1 MASVN
6 YTLRLDETDKAEAES
21 VFKDLG
27 MSFATG
33 MNIYVKTVRRL
44 RRIPFNMD
52 LNETPPQNTLKSAF
66 EALQRESTANGNV
79 DLSLNEINDIVAEV
93 RGKK

>member
-6 YTLRLDETDKAEAES
+6 YTLRIDETDKIEAES
-21 VFKDLG
+21 VFKELG

-44 RRIPFNMD
+44 RKIPFNMD
-52 LNETPPQNTLKSAF
+52 LNETPPKNTLRSSF
-66 EALQRESTANGNV
+66 EALQRESAANGN
-79 DLSLNEINDIVAEV
+79 DNLSLNEINDIVAEV

>member
-6 YTLRLDETDKAEAES
+6 YTLRLDETDKIEAES

-44 RRIPFNMD
+44 RKIPFNMD
-52 LNETPPQNTLKSAF
+52 LNETPKKNTLKDAF
-66 EALQRESTANGNV
+66 EALQNESLVNGNT
-79 DLSLNEINDIVAEV
+79 DLSLDEINDIVAEV

>member
-6 YTLRLDETDKAEAES
+6 YTLRLDETDKIEAES

-33 MNIYVKTVRRL
+33 MNIYVKTVGRL
-44 RRIPFNMD
+44 RKIPFNMD
-52 LNETPPQNTLKSAF
+52 LNETPKKNTLKNVF
-66 EALQRESTANGNV
+66 EALQSESLANGNV
-79 DLSLNEINDIVAEV
+79 DISLNEINDIVAEA

>member
-6 YTLRLDETDKAEAES
+6 YTLRLDETDKIEAES
-21 VFKDLG
+21 VFKELG

-33 MNIYVKTVRRL
+33 MNIYVKTVGRL
-44 RRIPFNMD
+44 RKIPFNMD
-52 LNETPPQNTLKSAF
+52 LNETPKKNTLKNAF
-66 EALQRESTANGNV
+66 QALQSESLANGNV
-79 DLSLNEINDIVAEV
+79 DISLNEINDIIAEA

>member
-6 YTLRLDETDKAEAES
+6 YTLRIDETDKIEAES

-33 MNIYVKTVRRL
+33 MNIYIKTVRRL
-44 RRIPFNMD
+44 RKIPFSMD
-52 LNETPPQNTLKSAF
+52 LNETPPQNTLKRAF
-66 EALQRESTANGNV
+66 EALQCESAANGN
-79 DLSLNEINDIVAEV
+79 DNLSLNEINDIVAEV

>member
-6 YTLRLDETDKAEAES
+6 YTLRIDETDKIEAES
-21 VFKDLG
+21 VFKELG

-44 RRIPFNMD
+44 RKIPFNMD
-52 LNETPPQNTLKSAF
+52 LNETPQKNTLRNAF
-66 EALQRESTANGNV
+66 EALQRESVANGKDN
-79 DLSLNEINDIVAEV
+79 LSLNEINDIVAEV